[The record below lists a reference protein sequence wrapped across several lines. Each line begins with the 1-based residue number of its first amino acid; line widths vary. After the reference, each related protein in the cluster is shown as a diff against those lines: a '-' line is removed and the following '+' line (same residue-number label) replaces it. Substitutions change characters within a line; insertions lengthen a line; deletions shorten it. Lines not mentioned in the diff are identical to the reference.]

1 VRVSAAERAVRAS
14 CPRAAIELR
23 ERADRSGWIHVVTY
37 DGVEYAGSGTTAE
50 AAWTTAASNLGVD
63 VHVVNFGAV
72 DKRYAG

>member
-1 VRVSAAERAVRAS
+1 M
-14 CPRAAIELR
+14 
-23 ERADRSGWIHVVTY
+23 Y

-50 AAWTTAASNLGVD
+50 AAWTAAASNLGVD